1 MELSAENKDL
11 SGNELVASG
20 GNVHKAKKKKSE
32 AKSKPNKE
40 IPYSQ
45 ELLRKSVHLV
55 SLCIPITYIFVE
67 EKLALFVLIPLAL
80 IAVTLD
86 LLSRKEDSWANKFVF
101 GYFGGMLRKHERKK
115 KKLILNGA
123 SWVLISAVLTVLV
136 FPKVIAV
143 IAFMILI
150 VSDISAAL
158 IGRKWGKTKLGK
170 KSLEGTIAFMVSGFL
185 VVVIV
190 GTLFQADLYFY
201 IAGLLGAV
209 IGGLAE
215 LYAKQLKLD
224 DNLSIPMGVGIAML
238 AFAKLIDNSFLNL
251 MN

>member
-1 MELSAENKDL
+1 MELSTENNDLSENEVASIDVNEQDIKKMKKGKKSKSNKD
-11 SGNELVASG
+11 
-20 GNVHKAKKKKSE
+20 
-32 AKSKPNKE
+32 

-55 SLCIPITYIFVE
+55 SLSIPIAYIIVS
-67 EKLALFVLIPLAL
+67 EKLALFVLIPMALLA
-80 IAVTLD
+80 VSLD
-86 LLSRKEDSWANKFVF
+86 LLSRKEDSLANKFVF
-101 GYFGGMLRKHERKK
+101 GFFGGMLRKHERKK

-158 IGRKWGKTKLGK
+158 VGRKWGHTKLGK
-170 KSLEGTIAFMVSGFL
+170 KSLEGTMAFVVSGFL

-190 GTLFQADLYFY
+190 GILFQADMYFY
-201 IAGLLGAV
+201 FAGMTGAI

-224 DNLSIPMGVGIAML
+224 DNLSIPMGVGITML
-238 AFAKLIDNSFLNL
+238 AFAKLIDSTFLNL

>member
-1 MELSAENKDL
+1 MELNIEKYEN
-11 SGNELVASG
+11 
-20 GNVHKAKKKKSE
+20 NVNNDIRISTDDNQKKKK
-32 AKSKPNKE
+32 KKKKNKKD

-45 ELLRKSVHLV
+45 EILRKTVHLF
-55 SLCIPITYIFVE
+55 SLSIPVIYIFVSE
-67 EKLALFVLIPLAL
+67 IFALSVLIPMAI

-86 LLSRKEDSWANKFVF
+86 LLSRNEDSWANKFIYGLF
-101 GYFGGMLRKHERKK
+101 GSMLRKHERKK
-115 KKLILNGA
+115 NKLILNGA

-158 IGRKWGKTKLGK
+158 IGRKWGRTKLGK
-170 KSLEGTIAFMVSGFL
+170 KSLEGTLAFIISGIL
-185 VVVIV
+185 VVIV
-190 GTLFQADLYFY
+190 VGVLFNADIYFY
-201 IAGLLGAV
+201 IAGTLGAIV
-209 IGGLAE
+209 GGIAE

-224 DNLSIPMGVGIAML
+224 DNLGIPMGVGITML
-238 AFAKLIDNSFLNL
+238 AVAKLWNNSFLNL